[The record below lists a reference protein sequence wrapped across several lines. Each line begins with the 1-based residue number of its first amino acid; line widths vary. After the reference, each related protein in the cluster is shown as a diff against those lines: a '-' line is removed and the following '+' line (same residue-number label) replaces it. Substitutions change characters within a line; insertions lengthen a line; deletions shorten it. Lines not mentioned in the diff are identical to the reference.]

1 MPKFR
6 IGGIIQMCITKPYI
20 VSIDHTRIRSSRYR
34 LRCDTV
40 TSIIRAVKI
49 MKLMTADRTAI
60 ASKYVL
66 FVSSQFNI
74 SKTPEMLRS
83 VNVSFP

>member
-1 MPKFR
+1 MRKFR

-34 LRCDTV
+34 LCCDTV

-49 MKLMTADRTAI
+49 VKLMRTDLLSI
-60 ASKYVL
+60 WQKIRLL
-66 FVSSQFNI
+66 F
-74 SKTPEMLRS
+74 L
-83 VNVSFP
+83 